1 MKRLLP
7 LAMLFALSSVGP
19 AQAGL
24 FSDDDARRAIV
35 DLRTESNSRLE
46 RLEASSRAQ
55 LELANQNELLKGEL
69 SKLQGQLEV
78 LLHEVESLKQRQR
91 DFYVDLD
98 SRMRQIES
106 SRVAAAAAPA
116 APPSPPVDPGTESAA
131 YEAALNLLKDAKYK
145 DALAG
150 FEQFIKQHPRSTL
163 LPGAHFWAGN
173 AALQA
178 KEVAT
183 ASNYFN
189 TVLTNWPRD
198 PVAPDAM
205 LGLANSQQAL
215 GDTKSSQ
222 ETLKKIVERFPD
234 SSAAQ
239 AARQRLAAKR

>member
-1 MKRLLP
+1 MKRLVP

-19 AQAGL
+19 AHAGL

>member
-7 LAMLFALSSVGP
+7 LTMLVALSSVGP

-24 FSDDDARRAIV
+24 FSDDEARRAITE
-35 DLRTESNSRLE
+35 LRSESNSRLE
-46 RLEASSRAQ
+46 RLEASSRGQ
-55 LELANQNELLKGEL
+55 LELASQNELLKAEI
-69 SKLQGQLEV
+69 SKLHGQLEL

-98 SRMRQIES
+98 NRVRQIES
-106 SRVAAAAAPA
+106 SRAAAAPS
-116 APPSPPVDPGTESAA
+116 APPADPAAESAA

-145 DALAG
+145 DAQAG
-150 FEQFIKQHPRSTL
+150 FEQFITQHPRSSL

-189 TVLTNWPRD
+189 AVLTNWPND
-198 PVAPDAM
+198 PVAPDAL

-215 GDTKSSQ
+215 GDAKSAQ
-222 ETLKKIVERFPD
+222 DTLKKIVERFPD
-234 SSAAQ
+234 SSAAT
-239 AARQRLAAKR
+239 AARQRLGTKR